1 MDLDISDISSLFQ
14 NLSIQ
19 SIPFKIQFI
28 QDFDTHF
35 VIHYIPQDRDAWCE
49 PISETQARLLSTS
62 LSIPISE
69 LCPFDRT

>member
-1 MDLDISDISSLFQ
+1 MDLSSLFQ

-19 SIPFKIQFI
+19 SIEEIPFKIQFI
-28 QDFDTHF
+28 QDFDIHF
-35 VIHYIPQDRDAWCE
+35 VIHYIPPDRDAWCE

-69 LCPFDRT
+69 LCPFHRD

>member
-1 MDLDISDISSLFQ
+1 MDLLDLSSLFQ

-19 SIPFKIQFI
+19 TIPFKIQFI

-35 VIHYIPQDRDAWCE
+35 VIHYIPHDRDAWCE
-49 PISETQARLLSTS
+49 PISETQARHLSTS

-69 LCPFDRT
+69 LCPFDRN